1 MERKT
6 GGGAGRRAR
15 LIDFLLNRLAPG
27 WRAPGNAA
35 ARARVGVAAGGMGIA
50 LNLLLFAAKLAVGLL
65 SGSVASLS
73 DAFNNIS
80 DTGSS
85 LVALIGMRLAARRP
99 DREHPFGHGRAEYV
113 SALIVAMMILLVALE
128 LVKASVEK
136 LIAPEAVSVSPAV
149 LAVLAASVVVKLA
162 MFGANR
168 ALARRIGS
176 SVLTVAA
183 ADSLNDAVVTSL
195 ILAGA
200 FAGARFGWNLDAPA
214 GILVSLFIFYGG
226 IRIAREVVSL
236 LLGGKADPAL
246 ERAIAER
253 GLAAE
258 GILGVHDLIVH
269 DYGPGR
275 QMASVHAEVDEAA
288 GVRKIH
294 EAIDAAER
302 RILKEG
308 CAGGD
313 PHGPG
318 GRQLRRNQRRQGADG
333 EAVHDVNPRFTLHD
347 FRVTRKGGHTRVSF
361 DLAVP
366 GDMPEAER
374 ARALEAIK
382 RAAKAEDPGCR
393 LVVQVDSR
401 YDA

>member
-1 MERKT
+1 
-6 GGGAGRRAR
+6 

-65 SGSVASLS
+65 SGSVAILS

-176 SVLTVAA
+176 SVLTAAA

-253 GLAAE
+253 VLAAE

-302 RILKEG
+302 RILKELG
-308 CAGGD
+308 VPVVIHMD
-313 PHGPG
+313 PVAANCDETNAA
-318 GRQLRRNQRRQGADG
+318 RARMVKLIT
-333 EAVHDVNPRFTLHD
+333 DVNPRFTLHD

>member
-1 MERKT
+1 M
-6 GGGAGRRAR
+6 
-15 LIDFLLNRLAPG
+15 IDFLLNRLAPG

-65 SGSVASLS
+65 SGSVAILS

-176 SVLTVAA
+176 SVLTAAA

-253 GLAAE
+253 VLAAE

-302 RILKEG
+302 RILKELG
-308 CAGGD
+308 VPVVIHMD
-313 PHGPG
+313 PVAANCDETNAA
-318 GRQLRRNQRRQGADG
+318 RARMVKLIT
-333 EAVHDVNPRFTLHD
+333 DVNPRFTLHD

>member
-1 MERKT
+1 
-6 GGGAGRRAR
+6 
-15 LIDFLLNRLAPG
+15 
-27 WRAPGNAA
+27 
-35 ARARVGVAAGGMGIA
+35 
-50 LNLLLFAAKLAVGLL
+50 
-65 SGSVASLS
+65 
-73 DAFNNIS
+73 
-80 DTGSS
+80 
-85 LVALIGMRLAARRP
+85 MRLAARRP

-176 SVLTVAA
+176 SVLTAAA

-253 GLAAE
+253 VLAAE

-302 RILKEG
+302 RILKELG
-308 CAGGD
+308 VPVVIHMD
-313 PHGPG
+313 PVAANCDETNAA
-318 GRQLRRNQRRQGADG
+318 RARMVKLIT
-333 EAVHDVNPRFTLHD
+333 DVNPRFTLHD